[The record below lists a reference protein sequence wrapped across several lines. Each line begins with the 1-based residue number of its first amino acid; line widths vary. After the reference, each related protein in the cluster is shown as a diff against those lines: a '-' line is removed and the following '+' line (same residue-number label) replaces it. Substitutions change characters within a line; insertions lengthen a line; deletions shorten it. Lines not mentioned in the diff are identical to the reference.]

1 MKLKINE
8 HQINN
13 NNFIM
18 KINFKNL
25 RKNNIATMFAAL
37 FIITILNFSCSKP
50 ENGTNGTNGVDGKN
64 GIAGANGTNGTTGPA
79 GTANV
84 IYSNWINVTF
94 GAPNGAGNQYGE
106 LLVPQITQT
115 VYNSG
120 AVLVYAKGSSDVYP
134 LPYRNDSSFGYFLID
149 VIGKI
154 RFFTNIPAFTTIP
167 YRYIIIPGGTPAG
180 RGTTTKPDYK
190 NMTYSQVCAKFNI
203 PE

>member
-37 FIITILNFSCSKP
+37 FIITVLNFSCSKP

-64 GIAGANGTNGTTGPA
+64 GINGTIGPT

-84 IYSNWINVTF
+84 IYSNWANVTF
-94 GAPNGAGNQYGE
+94 TQPSSPGGDYLGNIQTNNISQSVLDNGVF
-106 LLVPQITQT
+106 LLYSKLSTSSEIFQLPWSNDFS
-115 VYNSG
+115 Y
-120 AVLVYAKGSSDVYP
+120 AYYVLQM
-134 LPYRNDSSFGYFLID
+134 
-149 VIGKI
+149 GKVRI
-154 RFFTNIPAFTTIP
+154 FTTNSAFSTAFF
-167 YRYIIIPGGTPAG
+167 RYIIIPGGVPAG
-180 RGTTTKPDYK
+180 RSAMPQPNYK
-190 NMTYSQVCAKFNI
+190 TMTYSQVCASLNI